1 MFTAGPQP
9 QARPA
14 PHPAGTASVASACP
28 VYKLTPARTPGHDG
42 AEPPIFPELSAWPLE
57 GARSYLGLQSGEE
70 EGWT

>member
-1 MFTAGPQP
+1 M
-9 QARPA
+9 
-14 PHPAGTASVASACP
+14 ASACP

-57 GARSYLGLQSGEE
+57 GARSHLGLQSGEE